1 MSGFSLTVD
10 WFRFTLPVASAQ
22 QVMDQLGGDFI
33 KASSGFLGYSV
44 AYLQTADTGGMIR
57 IGTGKKAN
65 PREVH
70 VDCSGGIVSRW
81 AFEKLQSVSRW
92 VVSQRGTFGRIDNA
106 LDDRKGVV
114 SVEQVEQAVQA
125 GQAVKRSKKWRKIVE
140 GDDDRGLTTGHTLY
154 LGSRQSNTLIRIYDK
169 ALEQRSKGVELS
181 TPWVRWEV
189 ELKEERAHACG
200 LALATMGETFYRQF
214 VVGVLRS
221 AVDFRDTN
229 REAEPKERWAAAVL
243 PWWQELTEGFAKAR
257 LLVQQTR
264 KKLEDVKQWAAR
276 SLAPML
282 AVLEAAPGAGREW
295 LELVIASGKHRWK
308 GRHYELLERRDPGR
322 VYVLKGAL

>member
-10 WFRFTLPVASAQ
+10 WFRFTLPASPIQ
-22 QVMDQLGGDFI
+22 TVMEQLGGDFI
-33 KASSGFLGYSV
+33 KSPSGFLGYSV
-44 AYLQTADTGGMIR
+44 GYLQTADNGGLIR
-57 IGTGKKAN
+57 IGTGKKNN
-65 PREVH
+65 PQEVH

-81 AFEKLQSVSRW
+81 AFEKLQALARW

-114 SVEQVEQAVQA
+114 SVEQVERAVQA
-125 GQAVKRSKKWRKIVE
+125 GQAVKRSKKWRKVVE
-140 GDDDRGLTTGHTLY
+140 GDDDSGLTTGHTLY

-169 ALEQRSKGVELS
+169 ALEQRSKGLEHL
-181 TPWVRWEV
+181 TPWVRWEL

-200 LALATMGETFYRQF
+200 LALATMGEEFYRQF

-221 AVDFRDTN
+221 AVDFRDTS

-243 PWWQELTEGFAKAR
+243 PWWKELTEGFAKAR

-264 KKLEDVKQWAAR
+264 KKLEDVKQWAAH

-282 AVLEAAPGAGREW
+282 AVLDVAPGAGREW
-295 LELVIASGKHRWK
+295 LELVIASGKDRWK
-308 GRHYELLERRDPGR
+308 GRHYDLLERPDPGR
-322 VYVLKGAL
+322 PYILQGAS